1 MVWFPL
7 LKYST
12 LWPSRNLCQPPWAAE
27 ILPGASQPMHHH
39 CNGANSVAAVT
50 FCLFRGK
57 NFLFFS
63 LQPGWAYFLI
73 GGDDMLW
80 LLIFFVIHAVSHCKV
95 KSWPRLADHHDS
107 MHAQSIQDLVCLAA
121 ALFRP
126 STRCTEVADL
136 GVSPAGEGFS
146 EQTHLRLICKVR
158 GSHAMS
164 LWLVSLAISLLGNQ
178 EVPSLILHSC
188 GQLV

>member
-1 MVWFPL
+1 MGQIQWQQ
-7 LKYST
+7 S
-12 LWPSRNLCQPPWAAE
+12 
-27 ILPGASQPMHHH
+27 
-39 CNGANSVAAVT
+39 
-50 FCLFRGK
+50 LFEKKWRGK

-73 GGDDMLW
+73 GGHDMLW
-80 LLIFFVIHAVSHCKV
+80 LLIFFFIHAVSHCEV

-121 ALFRP
+121 ALFRS
-126 STRCTEVADL
+126 STQCTEVADL

-158 GSHAMS
+158 GSHATS

-178 EVPSLILHSC
+178 EVPSLILHSW